1 MTESQEDEK
10 RILNKD
16 KPEMNRGVELLLRNR
31 RRKPERPKTFQ
42 VKFGKLI
49 ALWNREIIFHF
60 NLLGHKKKIKTLWRS
75 AMSETLIVTL
85 TLMTLVSIL
94 AIMVGGMIGWMARQH
109 SYETTPQVVYTHPEM
124 FDENGQLV
132 PDEILALRIE
142 NNYDINTEET
152 EEE

>member
-1 MTESQEDEK
+1 
-10 RILNKD
+10 
-16 KPEMNRGVELLLRNR
+16 
-31 RRKPERPKTFQ
+31 
-42 VKFGKLI
+42 
-49 ALWNREIIFHF
+49 
-60 NLLGHKKKIKTLWRS
+60 
-75 AMSETLIVTL
+75 MSETLVVTL
-85 TLMTLVSIL
+85 TLTTIVSLL
-94 AIMVGGMIGWMARQH
+94 ALLVGGMIGWMARQH